1 MKWSAPPSCNMS
13 DPDRIRLRHM
23 LDAATEALAFAAGRT
38 KPDLLAD
45 RQLALALIKEI
56 EIVGEAASRISA
68 ETKEEQP
75 DIPWSAIVGM
85 RNRLIHAY
93 AEIDLEVV
101 WSAVATDLPRLVRIV
116 EELLK

>member
-1 MKWSAPPSCNMS
+1 MS

-23 LDAATEALAFAAGRT
+23 QDAATEALRFIAGRR
-38 KPDLLAD
+38 KEDLAAD

-56 EIVGEAASRISA
+56 EIIGEAASRISI
-68 ETKEEQP
+68 EVKQRRS
-75 DIPWSAIVGM
+75 DIPWPAIVGM

-101 WSAVATDLPRLVRIV
+101 WSAVPRIRRCL
-116 EELLK
+116 